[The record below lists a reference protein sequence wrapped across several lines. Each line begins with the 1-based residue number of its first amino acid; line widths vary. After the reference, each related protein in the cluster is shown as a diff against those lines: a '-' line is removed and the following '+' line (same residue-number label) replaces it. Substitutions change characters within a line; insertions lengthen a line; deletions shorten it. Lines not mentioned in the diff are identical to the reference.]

1 MDTGVEL
8 LVDAHAQ
15 VGEGPLWDEERQ
27 VLYWVDILSSLLYI
41 YDPATGENRVLDVG
55 RHVGTVVTRASGG
68 LMLAVRE
75 GFASFDLETQ
85 ELTLIANPEA
95 HITGN
100 RFNDGKCDPA
110 GRFWAGTMAY
120 ENPTNQ
126 GSLYRL
132 DTDFSVHK
140 IFGDVAI
147 SNGIIWSLD
156 HTTMYYI
163 DTLRKN
169 VRAFDYADDTGDIS
183 NERVIINVPEEIGMP
198 DGMAIDSEGML
209 WVAHYGGSCVSRWN
223 PNTAQLLEKIDLPVT
238 QVTACAFGGPNLGH
252 PLHNLGCPGTGRRG
266 ARAPTSGRRALFYQ
280 DAVPGSPL
288 FQVWRLEAD

>member
-15 VGEGPLWDEERQ
+15 VGEGPLWDEEQQ

-41 YDPATGENRVLDVG
+41 YDPATGENRALDVG

-68 LMLAVRE
+68 LMLAVQN

-132 DTDFSVHK
+132 DTDLSVHK

-169 VRAFDYADDTGDIS
+169 VRAFDYDVETGDIS

-198 DGMAIDSEGML
+198 DGMAIDNEGML

-223 PNTAQLLEKIDLPVT
+223 PNTAQFLLKIDLPVT
-238 QVTACAFGGPNLGH
+238 QVTACAFGGQNLDILFITSAAQELDAAELARQ
-252 PLHNLGCPGTGRRG
+252 PLAGG
-266 ARAPTSGRRALFYQ
+266 LFSIKTPYQ
-280 DAVPGSPL
+280 GVPSFRFGG
-288 FQVWRLEAD
+288 

>member
-41 YDPATGENRVLDVG
+41 YDPATGENRALDVG

-132 DTDFSVHK
+132 DTDLSVHK

-238 QVTACAFGGPNLGH
+238 QVTACAFGGPNLDILFITSAAQELDAAELARQ
-252 PLHNLGCPGTGRRG
+252 PLAGG
-266 ARAPTSGRRALFYQ
+266 LFSIKTPYQ
-280 DAVPGSPL
+280 GVPSFRFGG
-288 FQVWRLEAD
+288 

>member
-15 VGEGPLWDEERQ
+15 VGEGPLWDEEQ
-27 VLYWVDILSSLLYI
+27 QLLYWVDILSSLLYI

-120 ENPTNQ
+120 ESPSNQ

-238 QVTACAFGGPNLGH
+238 QVTACAFGGPNLDILFITSAAQELDAAELARQ
-252 PLHNLGCPGTGRRG
+252 PLAGG
-266 ARAPTSGRRALFYQ
+266 LFSIKTPYQ
-280 DAVPGSPL
+280 GVPSFRFGG
-288 FQVWRLEAD
+288 

>member
-15 VGEGPLWDEERQ
+15 VGEGPLWDEEQQ

-41 YDPATGENRVLDVG
+41 YDPATGENRALDVG
-55 RHVGTVVTRASGG
+55 QHVGTVVTRASGG

-85 ELTLIANPEA
+85 GLTLIANPEA

-132 DTDFSVHK
+132 DTDLSVHK

-223 PNTAQLLEKIDLPVT
+223 PNTAQLLLKIDLPVT
-238 QVTACAFGGPNLGH
+238 QVTACAFGGPNLDILFITSAAQELDAAELARQ
-252 PLHNLGCPGTGRRG
+252 PLAGG
-266 ARAPTSGRRALFYQ
+266 LFAIKTPYQ
-280 DAVPGSPL
+280 GVPSFRFGG
-288 FQVWRLEAD
+288 

>member
-15 VGEGPLWDEERQ
+15 VGEGPLWDEEQQ

-41 YDPATGENRVLDVG
+41 YDPATGENRGLDVG

-68 LMLAVRE
+68 LMLAVQN

-132 DTDFSVHK
+132 DTDLSVHK

-183 NERVIINVPEEIGMP
+183 NERVIITVPEEIGMP

-223 PNTAQLLEKIDLPVT
+223 PKTAQLLLKIDLPVT
-238 QVTACAFGGPNLGH
+238 QVTACAFGGPNLDILFITSAAQELDAAELARQ
-252 PLHNLGCPGTGRRG
+252 PLAGG
-266 ARAPTSGRRALFYQ
+266 LFAIKTPYQ
-280 DAVPGSPL
+280 GVLSFRFGG
-288 FQVWRLEAD
+288 

>member
-15 VGEGPLWDEERQ
+15 VGEGPLWDEEQQ

-41 YDPATGENRVLDVG
+41 YDPATGENRALDVG
-55 RHVGTVVTRASGG
+55 QHVGTVVTCASGG

-85 ELTLIANPEA
+85 GLTLIANPEA

-132 DTDFSVHK
+132 DTDLSVHK

-156 HTTMYYI
+156 HTTMFYI

-169 VRAFDYADDTGDIS
+169 VRAFDYDVETGDIS
-183 NERVIINVPEEIGMP
+183 NERVIITVPEEIGMP

-223 PNTAQLLEKIDLPVT
+223 PNTAQLLLKIDLPVT
-238 QVTACAFGGPNLGH
+238 QVTACAFGGPNLDILFITSAAQELDAAELERQ
-252 PLHNLGCPGTGRRG
+252 PLAGG
-266 ARAPTSGRRALFYQ
+266 LFSIKTPYQ
-280 DAVPGSPL
+280 GVPSFRFGG
-288 FQVWRLEAD
+288 

>member
-41 YDPATGENRVLDVG
+41 YDPATGENRALDVG

-132 DTDFSVHK
+132 DTDLSVHK

-198 DGMAIDSEGML
+198 DGMAIDSDGML

-238 QVTACAFGGPNLGH
+238 QVTACAFGGPNLDILFITSAAQELDAAELDRQ
-252 PLHNLGCPGTGRRG
+252 PLAGG
-266 ARAPTSGRRALFYQ
+266 LFSIKTPHQ
-280 DAVPGSPL
+280 GVPSFRFGG
-288 FQVWRLEAD
+288 

>member
-1 MDTGVEL
+1 MNTTLEL
-8 LVDAHAQ
+8 LVDQHAL
-15 VGEGPLWDEERQ
+15 VGEGPLWDEAKQ
-27 VLYWVDILSSLLYI
+27 VLYWVDILSSKLFI
-41 YDPATGENRVLDVG
+41 YNPATGENRALDVG
-55 RHVGTVVTRASGG
+55 QHVGTVVTRASGG

-85 ELTLIANPEA
+85 ELTLIANTEA

-132 DTDFSVHK
+132 DTDLSVHK

-209 WVAHYGGSCVSRWN
+209 WVAHYGGSCVTRWN
-223 PNTAQLLEKIDLPVT
+223 PNTAQLLLKIDLPVT
-238 QVTACAFGGPNLGH
+238 QVTACAFGGPDLDTLFITSAAQELDAAELERQ
-252 PLHNLGCPGTGRRG
+252 PLAGG
-266 ARAPTSGRRALFYQ
+266 LFSIKTPYQ
-280 DAVPGSPL
+280 GVPSFRFGG
-288 FQVWRLEAD
+288 

>member
-15 VGEGPLWDEERQ
+15 VGEGPLWDEEQQ

-41 YDPATGENRVLDVG
+41 YDPATGENRALDVG
-55 RHVGTVVTRASGG
+55 QHVGTVVTRASGG

-223 PNTAQLLEKIDLPVT
+223 PNTAQLLLKIDLPVT
-238 QVTACAFGGPNLGH
+238 QVTACAFGGPNLDILFITSAAQELDAAELERQ
-252 PLHNLGCPGTGRRG
+252 PLAGG
-266 ARAPTSGRRALFYQ
+266 LFSIKTPYQ
-280 DAVPGSPL
+280 GVPSFRFGG
-288 FQVWRLEAD
+288 

>member
-1 MDTGVEL
+1 M
-8 LVDAHAQ
+8 
-15 VGEGPLWDEERQ
+15 DEEQQ

-41 YDPATGENRVLDVG
+41 YDPATGENRALDVG

-85 ELTLIANPEA
+85 EMTLIANTEA

-100 RFNDGKCDPA
+100 RFNDGKCDPG

-132 DTDFSVHK
+132 DTDLSVHR

-223 PNTAQLLEKIDLPVT
+223 PNTAQLLLKIDLPVT
-238 QVTACAFGGPNLGH
+238 QVTACAFGGRTWTLS
-252 PLHNLGCPGTGRRG
+252 
-266 ARAPTSGRRALFYQ
+266 TS
-280 DAVPGSPL
+280 P
-288 FQVWRLEAD
+288 RLPRNWTPRS

>member
-41 YDPATGENRVLDVG
+41 YDPATGENRALDVG

-85 ELTLIANPEA
+85 ELTLIADPEA

-132 DTDFSVHK
+132 NTDLSVNK
-140 IFGDVAI
+140 MFGDVAI

-169 VRAFDYADDTGDIS
+169 VRAFDYDVETGDIS

-223 PNTAQLLEKIDLPVT
+223 PSTAQLLEKIDLPVT
-238 QVTACAFGGPNLGH
+238 QVTACAFGGPNLDTLFITSAAQELDAAELERQ
-252 PLHNLGCPGTGRRG
+252 PLAGG
-266 ARAPTSGRRALFYQ
+266 LFSIKTPYQ
-280 DAVPGSPL
+280 GVPSFRFGG
-288 FQVWRLEAD
+288 

>member
-1 MDTGVEL
+1 METAVEL

-15 VGEGPLWDEERQ
+15 VGEGPLWDEEQQ

-41 YDPATGENRVLDVG
+41 YDPATGENRTLDVG

-132 DTDFSVHK
+132 DTDLSVHK

-163 DTLRKN
+163 DTLRKS

-183 NERVIINVPEEIGMP
+183 NERVIITVPEEIGMP

-223 PNTAQLLEKIDLPVT
+223 PNTAQLLLKIDLPVT
-238 QVTACAFGGPNLGH
+238 QVTACAFGGPNLDTLFITSAAQELDAAELARQ
-252 PLHNLGCPGTGRRG
+252 PLAGG
-266 ARAPTSGRRALFYQ
+266 LFAIKTPYQ
-280 DAVPGSPL
+280 GVPSFRFGG
-288 FQVWRLEAD
+288 

>member
-41 YDPATGENRVLDVG
+41 YDPATGENRALDVG
-55 RHVGTVVTRASGG
+55 QHVGTVVTRASGG

-75 GFASFDLETQ
+75 GFASFDLESQ

-132 DTDFSVHK
+132 DTDLSVHE

-156 HTTMYYI
+156 HSTMYYI

-183 NERVIINVPEEIGMP
+183 NERVIVNVPEEIGMP

-223 PNTAQLLEKIDLPVT
+223 PNTAQLLLKIDLPVT
-238 QVTACAFGGPNLGH
+238 QVTACAFGGPDLDTLYITSAAQELDAAELERQ
-252 PLHNLGCPGTGRRG
+252 PLAGG
-266 ARAPTSGRRALFYQ
+266 LFSIKTPYQ
-280 DAVPGSPL
+280 GVPSFRFGG
-288 FQVWRLEAD
+288 